1 MESICDAT
9 VHGVSRQ
16 NKIEHLSHGTPFEIA
31 KAQKKD
37 AGSKQ
42 ADLQSGIQ
50 THLCNLFPNIR
61 RERKTQCNLHA
72 EVKSIVMR
80 NSPEFSEG

>member
-1 MESICDAT
+1 MESICDA
-9 VHGVSRQ
+9 
-16 NKIEHLSHGTPFEIA
+16 PFPASLA
-31 KAQKKD
+31 KTKSNIFRLARASKSLKRKKD

-61 RERKTQCNLHA
+61 RERTTQCNLHA
-72 EVKSIVMR
+72 EVKSIIMR